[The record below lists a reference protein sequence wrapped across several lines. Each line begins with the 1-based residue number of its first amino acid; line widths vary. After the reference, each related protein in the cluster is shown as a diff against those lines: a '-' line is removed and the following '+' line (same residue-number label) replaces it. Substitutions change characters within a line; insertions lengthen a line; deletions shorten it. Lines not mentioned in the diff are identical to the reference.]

1 MQELLVGSA
10 RCGRSRDL
18 DAMRGL
24 IKDERKKIALAEDRA
39 LAKALEDLAGA
50 KFVRALRKAA

>member
-1 MQELLVGSA
+1 
-10 RCGRSRDL
+10 
-18 DAMRGL
+18 MRGL